1 MKYVVICVFDADGYD
16 IDAGCSRGGYVGVGG
31 DGGGGHGADVVDVAA
46 VVVLSGQPGKHVAV
60 HPLQPSPK
68 QSLDQRP
75 EEADR
80 GSPSSSS

>member
-1 MKYVVICVFDADGYD
+1 MVVAVA
-16 IDAGCSRGGYVGVGG
+16 V
-31 DGGGGHGADVVDVAA
+31 GGGGGAAAAAVVDVAA

-75 EEADR
+75 EETDR
-80 GSPSSSS
+80 GSPSSYS